1 MSASA
6 NPTDIELEAT
16 LAEELAAT
24 SGVDEM
30 LDIEHVDVIQ
40 TVIAS
45 LDDRDTA
52 MVSRGTTG
60 YIWKFNYGT
69 VEVFVQLTG
78 NTDDDTLTAW
88 SDILTLPVQKQ
99 DQLMMKLLQM
109 NWSDTLEAKFGITEN
124 RLVVLS
130 TRTVAELSPGEIS
143 RTITLVAN
151 IADSHDDAL
160 RAEFPSV

>member
-6 NPTDIELEAT
+6 NPTDIDLEASI
-16 LAEELAAT
+16 AEELAAT
-24 SGVDEM
+24 SGVDEI

-40 TVIAS
+40 AVIAS
-45 LDDRDTA
+45 LDEKDTA
-52 MVSRGTTG
+52 MVSHGTTG
-60 YIWKFNYGT
+60 HIWKFNYGS

-88 SDILTLPVQKQ
+88 ADILPLPVQRQ
-99 DQLMMKLLQM
+99 DELMKKLLEM
-109 NWSDTLEAKFGITEN
+109 NWSDTLEAKFGITDN

-143 RTITLVAN
+143 RAITLVAN
-151 IADSHDDAL
+151 IADTQDDTL
-160 RAEFPSV
+160 KAEFPSL